1 MKRASQHKI
10 TKPILKARNRRALGC
25 EEKMNKTQTAAQA
38 ANQNDLL
45 RDFEDSLQ
53 TITGKAGGDKTI
65 AARKTL
71 ISLGR
76 HFDGAS
82 IQPAAEKLAAVLP
95 TITDY
100 TSRYTTLTLL
110 GDIGQKNAASAKT
123 VAEGLA
129 NYIGTEKDGGLV
141 YMTGQKLAAIASAF
155 PETAVTA
162 AQAVADALTSEKD
175 DYARRSLSFS
185 MASIGH
191 ISADARAIAIEAL
204 GKTLTGE
211 KDIVA
216 RCLTSG
222 TLSDFGM
229 MSQSSAEKTLHI
241 YAQALDKELSPQV
254 MNHITQDIAA
264 VAKAQ
269 PATLPAAIN
278 ALVNVIN
285 DKNGNI
291 KQPEK
296 IFAASHAL
304 RLLGDQAPAPVA
316 TAVADALTGN
326 TLPETQRRVYILTLD
341 ALAKTDTTAAQ
352 TAHAALTQTL
362 GSEPSSLNR
371 RHSIHGM
378 MSAVKNGAD
387 GKETA
392 AKLFKH
398 LDSERDRE
406 TRELVNRSLMTLGH
420 PLPKVK
426 PLIPQPKV

>member
-1 MKRASQHKI
+1 MQKS
-10 TKPILKARNRRALGC
+10 
-25 EEKMNKTQTAAQA
+25 QTAANA
-38 ANQNDLL
+38 ANENHLL
-45 RDFEDSLQ
+45 RDFEDTLQ
-53 TITGKAGGDKTI
+53 TITGKEGGDKTI

-76 HFDGAS
+76 HFDGAT
-82 IQPAAEKLAAVLP
+82 IQPAAEKLASVLP

-110 GDIGQKNAASAKT
+110 GDIGQKNAGSAKT
-123 VAEGLA
+123 VSEGLA
-129 NYIGTEKDGGLV
+129 RYLPTEKDGGLV

-162 AQAVADALTSEKD
+162 ATAVAAALAVEKD

-191 ISADARAIAIEAL
+191 IHADAREIAIDAL
-204 GKTLTGE
+204 GKTLTSE
-211 KDIVA
+211 KDTVA

-222 TLSDFGM
+222 TLSDFGIL
-229 MSQSSAEKTLHI
+229 STASAEKTLKI
-241 YAQALDKELSPQV
+241 YADALDKELSPQV
-254 MNHITQDIAA
+254 MNHIAQDIAA

-269 PATLPAAIN
+269 PDTLPTAVAV
-278 ALVNVIN
+278 LVNVIN
-285 DKNGNI
+285 DKNGTI

-316 TAVADALTGN
+316 TAVAAALTGS

-341 ALAKTDTTAAQ
+341 ALAKTDTGAAQ
-352 TAHAALTQTL
+352 TAHTALTQTL

-371 RHSIHGM
+371 RHSINGIM
-378 MSAVKNGAD
+378 AAVKNGAD

-398 LDSERDRE
+398 LDNERDRE
-406 TRELVNRSLMTLGH
+406 TRELINRNLMTLGH

>member
-1 MKRASQHKI
+1 
-10 TKPILKARNRRALGC
+10 
-25 EEKMNKTQTAAQA
+25 MNKRQPMETAA
-38 ANQNDLL
+38 NENNLL
-45 RDFEDSLQ
+45 RDFEESLQ
-53 TITGKAGGDKTI
+53 TITGKADGEKTI

-82 IQPAAEKLAAVLP
+82 VQPAAEKLVSVLP

-100 TSRYTTLTLL
+100 TSRYTTLILL
-110 GDIGQKNAASAKT
+110 SDIGQKNAASAQT
-123 VAEGLA
+123 VARGLA
-129 NYIGTEKDGGLV
+129 DYIATEKDGGLV
-141 YMTGQKLAAIASAF
+141 YMTGQKLASLASAY
-155 PETAVTA
+155 PETAATA
-162 AQAVADALTSEKD
+162 AHAVAGALQREKD

-191 ISADARAIAIEAL
+191 TSADARDIAIDAL
-204 GKTLTGE
+204 GTALTTE

-229 MSQSSAEKTLHI
+229 MSTASADKTLKI
-241 YAQALDKELSPQV
+241 YADALDKELSPQV

-269 PATLPAAIN
+269 PETLQTAID
-278 ALVNVIN
+278 ALVDIIN
-285 DKNGNI
+285 DQNGKI

-304 RLLGDQAPAPVA
+304 RLLGDQSPAQVA

-341 ALAKTDTTAAQ
+341 ALAKTDTGAAQ

-371 RHSIHGM
+371 RHSINGI
-378 MSAVKNGAD
+378 MSAVKNGVD

-406 TRELVNRSLMTLGH
+406 TREMINRTLMTLGH

-426 PLIPQPKV
+426 PLVPQPKA

>member
-1 MKRASQHKI
+1 
-10 TKPILKARNRRALGC
+10 
-25 EEKMNKTQTAAQA
+25 MNKGQTAETA
-38 ANQNDLL
+38 ANENNLL
-45 RDFEDSLQ
+45 RDFEESLQ
-53 TITGKAGGDKTI
+53 TITGKADGEKTI

-123 VAEGLA
+123 VSDGLA
-129 NYIGTEKDGGLV
+129 RYIATEKDGGLV
-141 YMTGQKLAAIASAF
+141 YMTGQKLAAIASAY
-155 PETAVTA
+155 PETAETA
-162 AQAVADALTSEKD
+162 ATAVAAALGKEKD

-191 ISADARAIAIEAL
+191 ISAPARDIAIDAL
-204 GKTLTGE
+204 GAALTQE
-211 KDIVA
+211 KDVVA

-222 TLSDFGM
+222 TLSDFGI
-229 MSQSSAEKTLHI
+229 MSKASADKTLQI
-241 YAQALDKELSPQV
+241 YAKVLENELSPQV
-254 MNHITQDIAA
+254 MNHITQDMAA

-269 PATLPAAIN
+269 PETLPAAVDM
-278 ALVNVIN
+278 LVSVIN
-285 DKNGNI
+285 DKDGKI

-304 RLLGDQAPAPVA
+304 RLLGDQAPATVA
-316 TAVADALTGN
+316 TAVADALTRK

-341 ALAKTDTTAAQ
+341 ALAKADTGAAQ
-352 TAHAALTQTL
+352 TAHAALLQTL
-362 GSEPSSLNR
+362 GREPSSLNR
-371 RHSIHGM
+371 RHSINGI
-378 MSAVKNGAD
+378 MSAVKNGMD

-392 AKLFKH
+392 AQLFKH
-398 LDSERDRE
+398 LDEERDRE
-406 TRELVNRSLMTLGH
+406 TRELINRNLMMLGH

-426 PLIPQPKV
+426 PLIPQPKN